1 MAGIRK
7 RLLTSDLAGWRMA
20 GPGGFHRLS
29 NGILESYGGPGIFW
43 YAHEMFEDF
52 VLSVA
57 WRITHP
63 DDNSGSSARPAAFR
77 ESPAGDRPRLRGAN

>member
-20 GPGGFHRLS
+20 GPGGFRRLS

-43 YAHEMFEDF
+43 YAHFMASSIAPNDQAEPQPWNAAGRN
-52 VLSVA
+52 SVM
-57 WRITHP
+57 
-63 DDNSGSSARPAAFR
+63 
-77 ESPAGDRPRLRGAN
+77 